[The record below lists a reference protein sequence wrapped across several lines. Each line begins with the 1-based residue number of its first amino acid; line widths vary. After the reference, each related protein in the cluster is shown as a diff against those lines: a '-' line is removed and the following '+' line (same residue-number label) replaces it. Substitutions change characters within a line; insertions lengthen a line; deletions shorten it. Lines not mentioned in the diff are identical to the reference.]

1 MQRRRDDEA
10 LDTPSAIRLIH
21 SRCCH
26 TTTAN
31 AARRRRP
38 GGDGQPPLVLR
49 GPVGDGGPTRPR
61 RPMDRWTVARGCAA
75 SEASTAAACCPAAA
89 DAAREEA
96 LRQSVFDDRQ
106 RFQRHACNAARP
118 LLVDSSHHTVSVH
131 VCSRMYECVR
141 VSLYFCMFVLII
153 CLYLFVFM

>member
-26 TTTAN
+26 TTAAN

-75 SEASTAAACCPAAA
+75 
-89 DAAREEA
+89 AR
-96 LRQSVFDDRQ
+96 LRL
-106 RFQRHACNAARP
+106 P
-118 LLVDSSHHTVSVH
+118 LLVVRRRTLRARRHSVNRSAMIDSDFSATLATLHDRYLLTVLITLSVCMCARVCMNVSVL
-131 VCSRMYECVR
+131 VCI
-141 VSLYFCMFVLII
+141 FV
-153 CLYLFVFM
+153 CLY